1 MSKLLPAANKATL
14 DVFVLQ
20 YSLNFAFISIWQFSL
35 ATKWPPLLSVASSV
49 SGNYFDIKVD

>member
-1 MSKLLPAANKATL
+1 MSKLLPAGNKATL

-20 YSLNFAFISIWQFSL
+20 YSLDFAFISIWQFSL